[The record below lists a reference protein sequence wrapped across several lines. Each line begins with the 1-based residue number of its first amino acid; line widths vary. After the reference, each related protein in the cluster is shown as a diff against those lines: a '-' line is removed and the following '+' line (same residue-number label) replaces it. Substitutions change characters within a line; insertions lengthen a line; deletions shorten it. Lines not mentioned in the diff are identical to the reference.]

1 MGYNLFTSHKPCLLF
16 VTKGVC
22 VYKLGYYAAVNTHS
36 KLGVCITIVVENFLP
51 SRLTVV
57 SREAMKKQHAR
68 ASSGLRD
75 HYSELFTRMAALK
88 F

>member
-51 SRLTVV
+51 YKETQIAMLNLNSLKLTDQTFGV
-57 SREAMKKQHAR
+57 
-68 ASSGLRD
+68 
-75 HYSELFTRMAALK
+75 
-88 F
+88 